1 MDGELRDGEALAPPA
16 ALLALF
22 HERRDQFRRELR
34 RMIATFDACD
44 APRERARLL
53 QALFAPRWVVL
64 YVLGQRSEPFR
75 AALLHAVERV
85 GGAITFVRKGSEVPR
100 DDNAIL
106 LNHHSRG
113 ARRGLWHYKAAYLPF
128 MANLDRKGYSGWS
141 ELHDETPERLAAI
154 GAEEARRH
162 FDAIARHVIG
172 GRVTGSRQP
181 AAAPAPDP
189 GYVFVPLQ
197 VPGDTVLALLFAKG
211 GYLPAMETAI
221 RTMLAHGE
229 RLVAKPHPK
238 GRTAEV
244 MAMLDRLAGDRLI
257 VSDGSIH
264 DLLPGC
270 KAVLTANSSVG
281 FEALLH
287 EKPVLC
293 IARADYHLAAQELR
307 DPADA
312 GQALQAALAAHDP
325 VRIHRLV
332 HLALTRHQADLR
344 SPEAMDRQVLRMLCV
359 HALDALAARA
369 QPGVTEEG

>member
-1 MDGELRDGEALAPPA
+1 VLDGD
-16 ALLALF
+16 
-22 HERRDQFRRELR
+22 
-34 RMIATFDACD
+34 
-44 APRERARLL
+44 
-53 QALFAPRWVVL
+53 
-64 YVLGQRSEPFR
+64 
-75 AALLHAVERV
+75 
-85 GGAITFVRKGSEVPR
+85 
-100 DDNAIL
+100 
-106 LNHHSRG
+106 
-113 ARRGLWHYKAAYLPF
+113 
-128 MANLDRKGYSGWS
+128 LD
-141 ELHDETPERLAAI
+141 E
-154 GAEEARRH
+154 
-162 FDAIARHVIG
+162 F
-172 GRVTGSRQP
+172 
-181 AAAPAPDP
+181 
-189 GYVFVPLQ
+189 
-197 VPGDTVLALLFAKG
+197 LALLFAKG

-221 RTMLAHGE
+221 RTLLAHGE
-229 RLVAKPHPK
+229 RVVAKPHPK